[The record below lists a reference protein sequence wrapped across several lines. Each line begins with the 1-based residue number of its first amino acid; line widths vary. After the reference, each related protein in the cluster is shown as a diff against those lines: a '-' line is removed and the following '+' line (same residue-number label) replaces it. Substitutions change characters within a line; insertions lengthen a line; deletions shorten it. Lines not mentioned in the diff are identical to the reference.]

1 MEWVV
6 SKLMKGDAMTS
17 LRLIAV
23 GVMAAIG
30 AGMIL
35 AGAAAGA
42 EERPLNTPPPGFTAL
57 FNGKDLAGWKGL
69 MGNPKTRAAMTPE
82 ELAEK
87 QKKADEAM
95 NQHWRVENGEIV
107 NDGTGPHLCTA
118 KKYGD
123 FEMWVDWKIQ
133 PGGDS
138 GIYLR
143 GSPQVQ
149 IWDLTK
155 NKVGSGGLYNNKKN
169 AKDPLVVA
177 DNPPGQWNT
186 FHIRMV
192 GDVVRVELNG
202 KLVVDNVVLENYWER
217 EKPIYP
223 VEQIEL
229 QTHGGEP
236 RFRNIYIREIPPEEA
251 KTILQG
257 IPARPQPAGEKP
269 PEKK

>member
-1 MEWVV
+1 
-6 SKLMKGDAMTS
+6 MTS

-23 GVMAAIG
+23 GVVAAVG
-30 AGMIL
+30 AAVIL

-57 FNGKDLAGWKGL
+57 SNGKDLAGWKGL
-69 MGNPKTRAAMTPE
+69 VGNPKTRAAMTPE
-82 ELAEK
+82 QLAEA
-87 QKKADEAM
+87 QKKADETMAK
-95 NQHWRVENGEIV
+95 HWRVENGEVV
-107 NDGTGPHLCTA
+107 NDGGGPYLCTA
-118 KKYGD
+118 KQYGD

-143 GSPQVQ
+143 GTPQVQ
-149 IWDLTK
+149 IWDVTK

-169 AKDPLVVA
+169 PKDPLVVA

-192 GDVVRVELNG
+192 GEVVRVELNG
-202 KLVVDNVVLENYWER
+202 KLVVDNIVMENYWDR

-229 QTHGGEP
+229 QTHGGET
-236 RFRNIYIREIPPEEA
+236 RFRNIYIREIPAEEA
-251 KTILQG
+251 KTILKG
-257 IPARPQPAGEKP
+257 PAK
-269 PEKK
+269 

>member
-1 MEWVV
+1 
-6 SKLMKGDAMTS
+6 MTS

-23 GVMAAIG
+23 GVMAAI
-30 AGMIL
+30 L
-35 AGAAAGA
+35 AGAAWA
-42 EERPLNTPPPGFTAL
+42 EERPLNTPPAGFTAL

-69 MGNPKTRAAMTPE
+69 VGNPKTRAAMTPE
-82 ELAEK
+82 ELAPK
-87 QKKADEAM
+87 QKSADEAM
-95 NQHWRVENGEIV
+95 AKHWRVDGGDIV
-107 NDGTGPHLCTA
+107 NDGGGPYLCTG

-138 GIYLR
+138 GIYIR
-143 GSPQVQ
+143 GTPQVQ
-149 IWDLTK
+149 IWDVTK
-155 NKVGSGGLYNNKKN
+155 SKVGSGGLYNNKINPSK
-169 AKDPLVVA
+169 PLVVA

-202 KLVVDNVVLENYWER
+202 KLVVDNVVMENYWDR

-229 QTHGGEP
+229 QTHGGET
-236 RFRNIYIREIPPEEA
+236 RFRNIYIREIPAEEA
-251 KTILQG
+251 KTILKG
-257 IPARPQPAGEKP
+257 AGK
-269 PEKK
+269 